1 MYAALMGDPHGLRG
15 FERNGA
21 WRSFRG
27 APTRVRHTPE
37 EQRAFEIGMVA
48 ELRATAARYP
58 ADRQLRRLISELRAS
73 SERFAQLWE
82 AGVVG
87 RLEASRKTI
96 EHPQVGLL
104 TLDCDLLRVEG
115 SDLRILVY
123 SAEPGT
129 EAAEKLALLAVLGTQ
144 SLV

>member
-1 MYAALMGDPHGLRG
+1 
-15 FERNGA
+15 
-21 WRSFRG
+21 
-27 APTRVRHTPE
+27 
-37 EQRAFEIGMVA
+37 MVT
-48 ELRATAARYP
+48 ELRAG
-58 ADRQLRRLISELRAS
+58 
-73 SERFAQLWE
+73 SERFAELWDQ
-82 AGVVG
+82 GVVG

-115 SDLRILVY
+115 NDLRILVY

-129 EAAEKLALLAVLGTQ
+129 EAVEKLELLAVVGAQ